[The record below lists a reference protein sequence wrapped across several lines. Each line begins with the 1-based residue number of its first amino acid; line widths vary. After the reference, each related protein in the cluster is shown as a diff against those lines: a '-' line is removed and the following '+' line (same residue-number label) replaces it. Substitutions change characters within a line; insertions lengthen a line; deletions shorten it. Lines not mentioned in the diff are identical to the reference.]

1 MMTETEKRFK
11 KYCLENNIAFL
22 GLPLVQNVEF
32 TSEYK
37 QNFAVFEK
45 SLLHELIDVVS
56 MQNAVYY

>member
-11 KYCLENNIAFL
+11 KYCLENNITFF
-22 GLPLVQNVEF
+22 GLPLVQNVES

-37 QNFAVFEK
+37 QTFAVFEK